1 MRGIFGLV
9 FLLPVLAVRREFYQK
24 LYGDYQDFSRP
35 SIFGSLFSSPFQN
48 SHGLSKVQNDRRTG
62 YNSISISPI
71 KKKKLGELVAL
82 KPEMHPM
89 RGTIYYNKDDESMI
103 IVSGFYYPSPGP
115 DAFFWAG
122 SDSAGCDEHSIDHN
136 SYPDRLRVK
145 LEVRTT
151 TVRASQSCPLMTV
164 SRVIL

>member
-1 MRGIFGLV
+1 MQVKLIKTKGNF
-9 FLLPVLAVRREFYQK
+9 PLAFSNVCK
-24 LYGDYQDFSRP
+24 LFP
-35 SIFGSLFSSPFQN
+35 
-48 SHGLSKVQNDRRTG
+48 RTG
-62 YNSISISPI
+62 HNSISISPI

-122 SDSAGCDEHSIDHN
+122 SDSPGCDEHSIDHH
-136 SYPDRLRVK
+136 SYPMAPGKVGSK
-145 LEVRTT
+145 
-151 TVRASQSCPLMTV
+151 
-164 SRVIL
+164 